1 MKIQEVKTAILEGLR
16 PFAEKNGYKIHKGNF
31 GIFSKER
38 NPLTSIDFIYNT
50 WGFEVQLFPYV
61 KVDYKI
67 IHEICEN
74 CGFNLNFCAFI
85 NLFLL
90 EEIHKHGWSNDLRNQ
105 MGIAGTDSLTLT
117 ESKLSFEF
125 MRKRYPE
132 ARDKII
138 FKEGDEWIERCN
150 DIIGSLLPCAV
161 DYISQLSNIEGLD
174 RLYNSF
180 PINYHNPNCV
190 GFDYHCMVGLIS
202 AKLAHNPQYDKLKE
216 IYSAIV
222 KKKDLI
228 EATRQ
233 SFFRL
238 VDYLDTACL

>member
-16 PFAEKNGYKIHKGNF
+16 PFADENGYKINKSRF

-38 NPLTSIDFIYNT
+38 DPLASIDFTYNT

-61 KVDYKI
+61 NVKFKI
-67 IHEICEN
+67 IHEICEK
-74 CGFNLNFCAFI
+74 CGFHLNHCAFI

-90 EEIHKHGWSNDLRNQ
+90 EEIQKRGSRANSLNQ

-117 ESKLSFEF
+117 ESEFSFEY
-125 MRKRYPE
+125 MRQDNPE

-138 FKEGDEWIERCN
+138 FKEGNEWIDRCN
-150 DIIGSLLPCAV
+150 AIIASLLPYAV
-161 DYISQLSNIEGLD
+161 DYINRLSDIEGLD

-180 PINYHNPNCV
+180 PINYYNPNCV

-216 IYSAIV
+216 IYTTIV

-228 EATRQ
+228 EETRQ

-238 VDYLDTACL
+238 VDYLDTTGL

>member
-1 MKIQEVKTAILEGLR
+1 MKIQEVKTAILEGLK
-16 PFAEKNGYKIHKGNF
+16 PFAEEIGYKINKGRF

-38 NPLTSIDFIYNT
+38 NPLTSIDFSYLT
-50 WGFEVQLFPYV
+50 WGFEVQLEPYV
-61 KVDYKI
+61 RVDYKI
-67 IHEICEN
+67 IHEICEK
-74 CGFNLNFCAFI
+74 CGFPLNYCAFI

-90 EEIHKHGWSNDLRNQ
+90 EEIHKHGWHKGLRNQ
-105 MGIAGTDSLTLT
+105 MGIDQTDRLTIT
-117 ESKLSFEF
+117 ESEFSFEY
-125 MRKRYPE
+125 MRKEKPD

-150 DIIGSLLPCAV
+150 AIIASLLPYAV
-161 DYISQLSNIEGLD
+161 DYINRLSDIEGLD

-180 PINYHNPNCV
+180 PINYYNPNCV

-216 IYSAIV
+216 IYTTIV

-228 EATRQ
+228 EETRQ

-238 VDYLDTACL
+238 VDYLDTAGL